1 MAYTI
6 NTNITSLQA
15 QEYLR
20 VTTEFQ
26 SKTINRV
33 TSGLRIISSGDDA
46 AGLAIANAFRSD
58 RAVLTQGVRNAND
71 GLSTLQTIDG
81 GINNISQLLDRAR
94 TLAAQS
100 ASGTFNGD
108 RAVLDSEF
116 QSVLT
121 EIDRQA
127 QAIGLN
133 EGGTFARELSVFIG
147 GGRSVGAVSEIANG
161 SVSVD
166 LSSSLVDAASLGLA
180 TYETADGAD
189 IRAGSSTS
197 LQQLVSS
204 NDQAATF
211 VFNGAGFSA
220 ISVSVANGDVDNLNS
235 EQELVDA
242 INAAI
247 ANVSTSTTDGLNFQN
262 ANIRAALAEGANGE
276 KSLVFTSGDSAFH
289 VQGSTNLSAALLGAV
304 TGTTGDST
312 AAGARKIAGG
322 VTGVQTLAY
331 TDMDAGDAQTIIV
344 STRDADGAL
353 VQATISLSGAN
364 TLAQAVTA
372 INTALQTDTT
382 SPLAGIFAVADGAS
396 GSKISFVAK
405 DIEFQVNASTTLDT
419 GAAVAHGLNDGT
431 AGMWGSAEIGTG
443 GTVSIDTV
451 DNAEA
456 AVSAL
461 ATAVSSL
468 GAAQAVVGK
477 GQNNFNFAV
486 SLAQTQLNNL
496 AASESRIRDA
506 DLAAEAANLTKAQ
519 ILQQA
524 GIAALA
530 QANVAPQAVLS
541 LLRG

>member
-20 VTTEFQ
+20 MTTEFQ

-108 RAVLDSEF
+108 RALLDSEF

-262 ANIRAALAEGANGE
+262 AGIRAALVEGTNGE

-322 VTGVQTLAY
+322 VTGVQTLDY

-461 ATAVSSL
+461 ATAVSNL